1 MFYKTFSGISGV
13 MEIILTYSIYAYASV
28 NFSVLHYCT
37 TIILFFFILKYNTEQ
52 RYMIPLYI
60 YIYIYMP

>member
-1 MFYKTFSGISGV
+1 MFCKTFSGISGV

-28 NFSVLHYCT
+28 NFSVLTKSYNHYS
-37 TIILFFFILKYNTEQ
+37 LFFFILKYNTEQ

-60 YIYIYMP
+60 YIYMP